1 MLRVLRH
8 YQVHLWQL
16 QQLKNRPPVVINH
29 EELTIFQQCF
39 LSLYSEGY
47 NETIDPLLI
56 YQYQL
61 LNFFQKKSLDLLKD
75 IGEISNPTI
84 RVSDL
89 SFAAVGFD
97 EVRSSLGH
105 LPDGLDQNRRIRDW
119 EVFAS
124 WSPK

>member
-1 MLRVLRH
+1 MLRLLRH

-16 QQLKNRPPVVINH
+16 QQLKNRPVVISH
-29 EELTIFQQCF
+29 EEIFQQCF

-105 LPDGLDQNRRIRDW
+105 LPDGLDPNLRIRDW
-119 EVFAS
+119 EALAS